1 MEGKGEKTKG
11 EKPVFLFS
19 PSEERYDQRE
29 PEGEGSASTRK
40 FFNLNSG
47 EEEKGG
53 RRLGFD
59 VKKRKAG
66 RWYLHASFHFQ
77 RCAKKQEVS
86 QTKRLF
92 IHLLES

>member
-1 MEGKGEKTKG
+1 MEKTKG
-11 EKPVFLFS
+11 EKPVSLFS
-19 PSEERYDQRE
+19 PSEERERYDQRE
-29 PEGEGSASTRK
+29 PGGRRVRVQEK
-40 FFNLNSG
+40 FYNLNSG

-77 RCAKKQEVS
+77 KCAKKQEVS